1 MITCANGAMTVRD
14 APSNTRTQL
23 IESACRLFAAHGYA
37 GASISSIARELG
49 LSKQA
54 LLHHFGSKGALY
66 TLAVEQAAAAVLQLL
81 FDAMEDDHPPEDQ
94 LAAFFASYQRLL
106 SVDSTAGQLVLR
118 ELLDHALTT
127 DAGGAL
133 DTLLESLVATV
144 QATERWQGA
153 GVAGALAVVT
163 QLLGAASLMSSAESS
178 LSAKFGSGT
187 VTKAQSHTAEISA
200 ELVSGILRG

>member
-1 MITCANGAMTVRD
+1 MTVRD

-66 TLAVEQAAAAVLQLL
+66 SLTVEQAAAAVLQLL
-81 FDAMEDDHPPEDQ
+81 FDAMDDDHSPEDQ
-94 LAAFFASYQRLL
+94 LEAFFASYQQLL
-106 SVDSTAGQLVLR
+106 SARPATGQLVLR
-118 ELLDHALTT
+118 ELLDNALTT
-127 DAGGAL
+127 HEGRAFV
-133 DTLLESLVATV
+133 TLLESLVATV

-153 GVAGALAVVT
+153 GAAGALGVVT
-163 QLLGAASLMSSAESS
+163 QLIGAASLLPSAEAT
-178 LSAKFGSGT
+178 LNARFGGAT
-187 VTKAQSHTAEISA
+187 VETARSQCAAISA
-200 ELVSGILRG
+200 ALVSGILRG

>member
-1 MITCANGAMTVRD
+1 MTLRV

-23 IESACRLFAAHGYA
+23 IESACRLFAARGYA

-54 LLHHFGSKGALY
+54 LLHHFASKGALY

-94 LAAFFASYQRLL
+94 LAAFFEYYQRLL
-106 SVDSTAGQLVLR
+106 SVDSSAGQLVQR
-118 ELLDHALTT
+118 ELLDHALTAET
-127 DAGGAL
+127 GGAL

-163 QLLGAASLMSSAESS
+163 QLLGAVSLMSSAESA
-178 LSAKFGSGT
+178 LSTKFGSAT
-187 VTKAQSHTAEISA
+187 VTKAQSRTAEISA